1 MAIVVRLDVML
12 AQRKMKARQLA
23 QEIGIT
29 EPNLSLLKSGKV
41 KGMRFD
47 TLERICE
54 VLQCQPGDLLEYQP
68 GAAANVRITHNEPG
82 KDCAFLGDVTGSQG
96 NFLAGAITS
105 NADLETGARNDLKNR
120 AAALGGNVVYLL
132 TQRAGQTGGKD
143 HQEQT
148 NVTLSGNVYRCG

>member
-1 MAIVVRLDVML
+1 MPAPRRASFPLL
-12 AQRKMKARQLA
+12 ACAVPLA
-23 QEIGIT
+23 ACAPT
-29 EPNLSLLKSGKV
+29 ALA
-41 KGMRFD
+41 
-47 TLERICE
+47 
-54 VLQCQPGDLLEYQP
+54 P